1 MAAGS
6 SCKVNVY
13 CLRRCEETLGNLL
26 YWLEMEEVQGS
37 VVKWNLG
44 LVGCKREAGLLP
56 DGLQAKDGEPWVGLA
71 ISSADF

>member
-1 MAAGS
+1 
-6 SCKVNVY
+6 
-13 CLRRCEETLGNLL
+13 
-26 YWLEMEEVQGS
+26 MEEVQGS